1 MTQPDVRAPLQPAPG
16 ADAQAIADGLWGIA
30 AAIHAQGQPQR
41 PERAQEAPESALAT
55 NPHIERVEPT
65 QESLEAFWGGA
76 PFTVGKQ
83 VFKELFGE
91 EPPEHLARDG
101 DPVHDVK
108 HYQDAS
114 LGECIDFT
122 ITMDFVWGSAFKYV
136 WRFDWK
142 GKPLEDLS
150 KALQYVLYAIE
161 RDIPPP
167 SNEDLAET
175 ILGVDDWGDDHV
187 ESARLTALWSILDPD
202 THPREVKWHLDDL
215 INAVRR
221 RDGIND
227 ESI

>member
-1 MTQPDVRAPLQPAPG
+1 MTQPDVRAPLHPTPG

-30 AAIHAQGQPQR
+30 AAIHATRGPD
-41 PERAQEAPESALAT
+41 EAVRGVYEALEGWAT
-55 NPHIERVEPT
+55 TSPTKDPHIERVEVT
-65 QESLEAFWGGA
+65 QESIEAFWANGPA
-76 PFTVGKQ
+76 PT
-83 VFKELFGE
+83 E
-91 EPPEHLARDG
+91 G

-175 ILGVDDWGDDHV
+175 ILGVDDWGDGHV